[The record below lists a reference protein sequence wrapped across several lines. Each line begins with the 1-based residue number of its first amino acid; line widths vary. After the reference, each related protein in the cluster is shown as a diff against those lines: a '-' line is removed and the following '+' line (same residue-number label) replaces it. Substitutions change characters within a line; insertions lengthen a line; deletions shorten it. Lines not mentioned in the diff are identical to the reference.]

1 MNLLPQKTWKQLA
14 GACLI
19 ALPWAASS
27 VAAGV
32 DNGPVQSMAQVSDV
46 AAEALRQHY
55 QAPGSRVMVKANPF
69 DLRMK
74 LPACPTGLRATVPER
89 PNPSSLVT
97 VQVQCSQPGG
107 WIVRVPLRLQLFR
120 SVLVTVRPLERGD
133 GIRPGDVRA
142 QERDITR
149 LGYGYIDTLGQI
161 EGRTLARPLVSG
173 SVLTPAAMG
182 GRRMVQAG
190 DHVQLIAQIGGIE
203 VRATG
208 VALGGGD
215 NGARLRV
222 RNDSSG
228 RVIDA
233 VVSAPGV
240 VTALP

>member
-1 MNLLPQKTWKQLA
+1 MSIFSPQAWKQLTA
-14 GACLI
+14 TCLI
-19 ALPWAASS
+19 AWPWAAASL
-27 VAAGV
+27 AATA
-32 DNGPVQSMAQVSDV
+32 DIGPAQSMAQVSDV

-55 QAPGSRVMVKANPF
+55 HAVGSRVVVTANPF
-69 DLRMK
+69 NLRMK
-74 LPACPTGLRATVPER
+74 LAACPTSLRATVPDR
-89 PNPSSLVT
+89 PTPTSMVT

-120 SVLVTVRPLERGD
+120 SVLVTVRPLQRGD

-149 LGYGYIDTLGQI
+149 LGYGYIDSLDQI
-161 EGRTLARPLVSG
+161 QGRTLARPMISG

-190 DHVQLIAQIGGIE
+190 DHVQLIAQIGAIE

-222 RNDSSG
+222 RNESSG

-233 VVSAPGV
+233 LVTAPGV

>member
-1 MNLLPQKTWKQLA
+1 MSIFSRKAWQQLA
-14 GACLI
+14 TLCLI
-19 ALPWAASS
+19 AGPWATSS
-27 VAAGV
+27 VAAAVG
-32 DNGPVQSMAQVSDV
+32 NAPVQSMAQVSD
-46 AAEALRQHY
+46 AAAKALRQYY
-55 QAPGSRVMVKANPF
+55 QTPGSRVVVTANPSN
-69 DLRMK
+69 LRMRLK
-74 LPACPTGLRATVPER
+74 PCPTSLRATVPDR
-89 PNPSSLVT
+89 PNPSSMVT
-97 VQVQCSQPGG
+97 VQVRCAQPGG

-120 SVLVTVRPLERGD
+120 SVLVTVHPLARGD
-133 GIRPGDVRA
+133 GVRPGDVRA
-142 QERDITR
+142 EERDITR

-161 EGRTLARPLVSG
+161 QGRILARPLVSG

-190 DHVQLIAQIGGIE
+190 DHVQLIARIGGIS

-233 VVSAPGV
+233 MVSAPGV